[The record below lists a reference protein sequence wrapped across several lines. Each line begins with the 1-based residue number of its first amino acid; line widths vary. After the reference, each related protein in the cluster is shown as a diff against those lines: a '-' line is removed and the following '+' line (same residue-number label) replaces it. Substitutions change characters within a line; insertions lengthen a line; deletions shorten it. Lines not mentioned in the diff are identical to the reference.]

1 MQVKISK
8 PELVKIMTA
17 SANQEW
23 KESQDKLK
31 QFVKSDER
39 DIHAFSKEFIAQR
52 AIYYKRQA
60 VKDMLAA
67 QL

>member
-1 MQVKISK
+1 
-8 PELVKIMTA
+8 MTA
-17 SANQEW
+17 SANQVW

-31 QFVKSDER
+31 QFVKSEQK

-60 VKDMLAA
+60 MKDMLAA

>member
-1 MQVKISK
+1 MN
-8 PELVKIMTA
+8 A
-17 SANQEW
+17 SANQVW

-31 QFVKSDER
+31 QFVKSEQK

-60 VKDMLAA
+60 MKDMLAA